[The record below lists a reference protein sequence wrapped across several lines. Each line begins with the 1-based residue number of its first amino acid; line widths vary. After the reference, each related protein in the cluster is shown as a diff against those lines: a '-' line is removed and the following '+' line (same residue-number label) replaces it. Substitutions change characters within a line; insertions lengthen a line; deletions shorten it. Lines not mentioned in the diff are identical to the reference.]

1 MLFKSVKIGEKEYKF
16 RITNASQCQIEEK
29 IGPLLN
35 ALDHVM
41 EGKVFSTIIW
51 GALYPLQH
59 EVTLERA
66 SDLVDEM
73 VDEGVIAG
81 SEARVDFVI
90 DLLKDAG
97 FFSEQEVE
105 EIKKVNDFRK
115 GEGKET
121 DTVGKSDRVT
131 EGKEI
136 EQQSITELTQEAYP
150 QALQCGIRP
159 FDFWDMT
166 YREVGDII
174 QAHNENEKNEIRK
187 NCMISYNTAALL
199 GLQSLPYSMTI

>member
-1 MLFKSVKIGEKEYKF
+1 M
-16 RITNASQCQIEEK
+16 
-29 IGPLLN
+29 N

-105 EIKKVNDFRK
+105 EIK
-115 GEGKET
+115 
-121 DTVGKSDRVT
+121 S
-131 EGKEI
+131 
-136 EQQSITELTQEAYP
+136 Q
-150 QALQCGIRP
+150 
-159 FDFWDMT
+159 
-166 YREVGDII
+166 
-174 QAHNENEKNEIRK
+174 
-187 NCMISYNTAALL
+187 
-199 GLQSLPYSMTI
+199 